1 MENRHSETLD
11 LICSMNRLGGL
22 YRMAASK
29 NGLKLNTLVFL
40 CAIDDGKVHTQKQLC
55 DEWLTP
61 RTTINT
67 IVKECVSAGFIS
79 LHSMD
84 HSKEKAILITEQGK
98 NYIEETTKD
107 VYSAEK
113 RAMKQTQN
121 EYDMSF
127 IAAVQAYVSSLEKEL
142 EQKVFDENMIEA
154 AAKE

>member
-1 MENRHSETLD
+1 
-11 LICSMNRLGGL
+11 
-22 YRMAASK
+22 MANITTGSSLR
-29 NGLKLNTLVFL
+29 NG
-40 CAIDDGKVHTQKQLC
+40 
-55 DEWLTP
+55 
-61 RTTINT
+61 
-67 IVKECVSAGFIS
+67 SATNHRKI
-79 LHSMD
+79 
-84 HSKEKAILITEQGK
+84 AILITEQGK

-113 RAMKQTQN
+113 RAMTQTQN